1 MVQKSGAVIH
11 ISTFYKMILSTR
23 RALQSVDGLAGGG
36 AGPGQARPGQAR
48 PGQLLIIV
56 VGGGEIL
63 SNQRRQQGQ
72 DQARPGEHNRQLGLT
87 RTCWGAHCCL
97 SWQH

>member
-36 AGPGQARPGQAR
+36 AGPAQPR

-72 DQARPGEHNRQLGLT
+72 ARPGEHNRQLGLT
-87 RTCWGAHCCL
+87 RTCWGARCCL